1 MKTDY
6 CQFGN
11 CKRAQKVVIAM
22 TNLTTKET
30 SKTKVCGDHTAS
42 VLDACDRNNLYAE
55 MTVIR

>member
-11 CKRAQKVVIAM
+11 CKRAQKVIIAM

-30 SKTKVCGDHTAS
+30 STAKVCAKHSAS
-42 VLDACDRNNLYAE
+42 VLDACERKNLFVD
-55 MTVIR
+55 MTVIK